1 MGGGGVW
8 VKEFGTHP
16 LTTKQQTRPLIH
28 NHDIMLEK
36 EKGKKKEKEGGEK
49 KSQAKKQKKHLT
61 IKVLRSL
68 GRGPT
73 RRRGTKRGKDKR
85 KRRKGAPK
93 KKEKRK
99 GHLSGYLALQP

>member
-1 MGGGGVW
+1 MTSCW
-8 VKEFGTHP
+8 KKKKE
-16 LTTKQQTRPLIH
+16 
-28 NHDIMLEK
+28 
-36 EKGKKKEKEGGEK
+36 KKKEKEGGEK

-61 IKVLRSL
+61 IKVMRSL

-85 KRRKGAPK
+85 KRRKGPPK

-99 GHLSGYLALQP
+99 GHLSGYLAHTEHILTPSLINYYYN